1 MDVLE
6 AIALNPNYHDVLTIL
21 KGFRNG
27 IVYGSRI
34 RFPHA
39 LVMAFLFK
47 SGSTKDKLRYIF
59 KATKQHAQNLGTFAV
74 IYKTAMFIQKKLNG
88 GKHADI
94 HTFVAGLLG
103 GYYVFGENNAINQQV
118 KGNLLFIYIYIYKVK
133 FGGIKKKKK
142 FISNFVIQIVLYIF
156 ARVAIALV
164 KVPVQRKI
172 IEAPKHTYP
181 IFAAVSWGMV
191 MYLFQCEENTL
202 QPSLRA
208 SMQYI
213 YRDSDSW
220 NSLRT
225 LIWHNK

>member
-6 AIALNPNYHDVLTIL
+6 AIALDPKYHDVLTIL

-27 IVYGSRI
+27 IVYGTRI

-47 SGSTKDKLRYIF
+47 SGSTMDKFRYIF
-59 KATKQHAQNLGTFAV
+59 RATKQHARNLGVFAT
-74 IYKTAMFIQKKLNG
+74 IYKTAMFVQKRLNG
-88 GKHADI
+88 GKEADI

-103 GYYVFGENNAINQQV
+103 GYFVFGENNAINQ
-118 KGNLLFIYIYIYKVK
+118 
-133 FGGIKKKKK
+133 
-142 FISNFVIQIVLYIF
+142 QIVLYIF

-164 KVPVQRKI
+164 KVPVKRQI
-172 IEAPKHTYP
+172 IDAPQHTYP
-181 IFAAVSWGMV
+181 VFAAVCWGLV
-191 MYLFQCEENTL
+191 MYLFKRDADTL

-220 NSLRT
+220 DSLRT

>member
-47 SGSTKDKLRYIF
+47 SGSTMDKLRYIF
-59 KATKQHAQNLGTFAV
+59 RATKQHAQNLGTFAV

-103 GYYVFGENNAINQQV
+103 GYYVFGENNAINQQ
-118 KGNLLFIYIYIYKVK
+118 
-133 FGGIKKKKK
+133 
-142 FISNFVIQIVLYIF
+142 IVLYIF

-164 KVPVQRKI
+164 KVPVQRKM

-191 MYLFQCEENTL
+191 MYLFQCDENTL

-213 YRDSDSW
+213 YRDSDTW